1 MLFRVRNGAQQQ
13 LKRRIGSPSQKS
25 ISLSPALVLIGGVIL
40 ALMMSSS
47 LFFISMSS
55 HPRDDKHHHLLESKT
70 KKPVSPKIRH
80 HSTAAKPQK
89 QDEGKSKVKPSH
101 ATPNS
106 LLPAKH
112 PIKHHESP
120 KHHQHHED
128 NHEVK
133 RQPVHVLDGSAEGK
147 HNTIQQTQ
155 QSQVLKA
162 FLEPID
168 MSSWEIKPLPVRVTA
183 TADQLTEVKYPKLNS
198 CSKLPEQWPTDE
210 YPNADPFLPWIHDV
224 FPTHD
229 GKFIQF
235 VAQNKRR
242 CRTHFSDPSESR
254 IVKAMQP
261 QVAIFQHVAVKRINV
276 GNNETEN
283 RYRLAS
289 HEEADPDGHGTRFI
303 CRFKPSMK
311 ETLSVFNFDYDLAAH
326 RKGLLRTFSEAGM
339 DNKNFVTSQLI
350 FQCPVPEELVETV
363 RTGSSVQDDWASL
376 FLDLVP
382 IRTPPRYGAP
392 NAILPPW
399 YKHME
404 TKNTTLMF
412 DPVVE
417 WGDQHILPKIKDAGR
432 WENIPICKPSML
444 TYEPERAKEL
454 AIVEKKDNTEKA
466 HKLVICVWASASFAT
481 RGDRYTVN
489 DGQRRLNEWL
499 HFNFLVGFDHIYIY
513 DNSGA
518 FSSDVTLQPITDK
531 FQDKVTRV
539 VWPAKVC
546 NNRHNTEGE
555 RSSQYAAESSCR
567 LRFGPHV
574 EWIGSFD
581 VDEYIVPVGQYNSL
595 LPLLDKLDEE
605 GKKIISFPSFR
616 SWARKEHIE

>member
-1 MLFRVRNGAQQQ
+1 
-13 LKRRIGSPSQKS
+13 
-25 ISLSPALVLIGGVIL
+25 
-40 ALMMSSS
+40 
-47 LFFISMSS
+47 MSS
-55 HPRDDKHHHLLESKT
+55 HPKLGHHRHLKSDIHKKES
-70 KKPVSPKIRH
+70 SPGNMRH
-80 HSTAAKPQK
+80 HSSMNPPQHK
-89 QDEGKSKVKPSH
+89 EEDVTKVDSSRLTSKLTRIDKISKKLDPL
-101 ATPNS
+101 TT
-106 LLPAKH
+106 LKH
-112 PIKHHESP
+112 PTKHQN
-120 KHHQHHED
+120 HHRNEEDHPQARVVHDSEEGHHGSQQ
-128 NHEVK
+128 
-133 RQPVHVLDGSAEGK
+133 QPGP
-147 HNTIQQTQ
+147 
-155 QSQVLKA
+155 SQVLKA

-168 MSSWEIKPLPVRVTA
+168 LSDWEVKPLPVRVTA
-183 TADQLTEVKYPKLNS
+183 TADQLTEIKFPNLNS
-198 CSKLPEQWPTDE
+198 CSKLPEQWPTDD

-242 CRTHFSDPSESR
+242 CRTHLSDPAEAR
-254 IVKAMQP
+254 IMKAMQP
-261 QVAIFQHVAVKRINV
+261 QVALFQHVPVKRIKV
-276 GNNETEN
+276 GNETGN

-289 HEEADPDGHGTRFI
+289 HEEADLDGFATRFI
-303 CRFKPSMK
+303 CRFKPSLK

-326 RKGLLRTFSEAGM
+326 RKGLKRTFSEMGL

-363 RTGSSVQDDWASL
+363 RTGSSVQNDWATL
-376 FLDLVP
+376 FLDIVP
-382 IRTPPRYGAP
+382 IRTPPRYGVP
-392 NAILPPW
+392 NAIFPPW

-404 TKNTTLMF
+404 TRNISLKFNP
-412 DPVVE
+412 DEE
-417 WGDQHILPKIKDAGR
+417 WSDQHILPKIDNAGR
-432 WENIPICKPSML
+432 WENIPICKPSLL

-454 AIVEKKDNTEKA
+454 AVSADEDDKKKA
-466 HKLVICVWASASFAT
+466 HNVVICVWASASFAT

-489 DGQRRLNEWL
+489 DGQRRLNEWMHYNL
-499 HFNFLVGFDHIYIY
+499 LVGFDHIYIY

-518 FSSDVTLQPITDK
+518 FSNEVSLQPITDK
-531 FQDKVTRV
+531 FQDKVTRI

-581 VDEYIVPVGQYNSL
+581 VDEYIVPVGEYNSV
-595 LPLLDKLDEE
+595 LPLLDKLDKE
-605 GKKIISFPSFR
+605 GNKIISFPSFR